1 MNTAKGLRSMKT
13 LQIIKAKRNRLD
25 AEEAAEKARKE
36 CDRDSL
42 RQALIPLLN
51 IVKDAQDLPI
61 RKEFAG
67 QQSMPRLRDFFF
79 GGSDE
84 PFKRFLVE
92 DIGKAP
98 ISSFTL
104 GDPLRSERN
113 SNWEWSFPCYILG
126 LEAVFASD
134 CHRIIEYN
142 VTLPRNIWGDRR
154 VEGGRCGSVQAEDDL
169 CEAIARITE

>member
-1 MNTAKGLRSMKT
+1 MKT

-36 CDRDSL
+36 CDRESL

-67 QQSMPRLRDFFF
+67 QQTLPRLRDFFF
-79 GGSDE
+79 GRGDD

-126 LEAVFASD
+126 LEAAYASD
-134 CHRIIEYN
+134 SHAGHKIIEYN
-142 VTLPRNIWGDRR
+142 VTLPRNIWEDRR

-169 CEAIARITE
+169 CEAIAMITE